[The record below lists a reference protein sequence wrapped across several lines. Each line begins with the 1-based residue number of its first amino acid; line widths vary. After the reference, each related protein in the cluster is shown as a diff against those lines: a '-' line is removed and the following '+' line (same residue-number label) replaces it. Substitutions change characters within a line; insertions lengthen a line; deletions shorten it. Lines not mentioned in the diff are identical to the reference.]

1 MFAFPRLFC
10 FSRRPVPACF
20 SRRPVPA
27 AALLLSATALL
38 VPGCAQKPVPADVTP
53 PRYATLPP
61 REVPTV
67 LKGTILEIA
76 DLAEV
81 QPRRVSGYGL
91 VVNLDGT
98 GDTTSPNAVR
108 EFMIKQ
114 MIKRGFGS
122 QNLPGFEGVSPE
134 RVLRDPRVA
143 IVRVDAFVPPGARKG
158 QRMDA
163 YVSVIPN
170 NNTSSLARGTLYLCD
185 LKPGGANPYGPDTS
199 VNPEASAR
207 GSILVNP
214 LYALETRDDP
224 SARLSLRRGVV
235 IGGAET
241 KRERPL
247 ALRIRTPSPGTA
259 RYVER
264 RIDLAF
270 QDSSV
275 AEAQDEGIVLVRVP
289 AKFGDDW
296 QHFVGVVMH
305 LFLNYSN
312 EFAAIK
318 ARQLADAAVLPDAPL
333 ENISYAWEA
342 LGEPAIPYLQPLF
355 THPSADVQYA
365 AMRAAAFIGS
375 SPAARGLLEIARNR
389 EHPFQLNAVLT
400 LSKLPQ
406 SPLIADMLR
415 TLLDTEDTL
424 VRIAAY
430 RALVQYRDPTVV
442 SLPLADRFWLDI
454 VPSTATPV
462 IHATRTGEPRVAIIG
477 SRPSLVMPVTFS
489 AMDHRF
495 TITSNDDERTL
506 TMFYRPPSGEP
517 TSIRSRPDLA
527 EIVARLSGVPDSRE
541 GLRLGYGT
549 VVGILQALASQQ
561 LLVDKTAAGSR
572 HASFVLE
579 DVSGM
584 QDVID
589 SAPPIDESPRA
600 QGATPVPAPGAM
612 EPPASPA
619 ASGSDATSGGVLLP
633 PTSGVNR

>member
-1 MFAFPRLFC
+1 MMSVLPRL
-10 FSRRPVPACF
+10 SRLSAWLLPL
-20 SRRPVPA
+20 S
-27 AALLLSATALL
+27 AALL
-38 VPGCAQKPVPADVTP
+38 PGCAQKPVPAEVTP

-61 REVPTV
+61 REVPAV

-91 VVNLDGT
+91 VVNLEGT
-98 GDTTSPNAVR
+98 GDTTAPNAVR

-214 LYALETRDDP
+214 SYALETRDDP
-224 SARLSLRRGVV
+224 AARLSLRRGVV

-247 ALRIRTPSPGTA
+247 ALRIRMPSPGTA

-275 AEAQDEGIVLVRVP
+275 ASAQDEGIVFVRVP

-296 QHFVGVVMH
+296 QHFAGVVMH

-318 ARQLADAAVLPDAPL
+318 ARQLVEAAVLPDAPL

-342 LGEPAIPYLQPLF
+342 LGEPALPYLQPLL
-355 THPSADVQYA
+355 THPSPDVQYA
-365 AMRAAAFIGS
+365 ATRAAAFIGS
-375 SPAARGLLEIARNR
+375 GPAARALLEMARNR
-389 EHPFQLNAVLT
+389 DHPFQLNAVQT

-406 SPLIADMLR
+406 SPLIAEMLR

-442 SLPLADRFWLDI
+442 SFPMAGRFWLDI
-454 VPSTATPV
+454 VPSNATPV
-462 IHATRTGEPRVAIIG
+462 IHATRTGEPRLAIIG
-477 SRPSLVMPVTFS
+477 SRLSLVMPITFS

-495 TITSNDDERTL
+495 TITSNDDDRTL
-506 TMFYRPPSGEP
+506 TVFYRPSSGEP
-517 TSIRSRPDLA
+517 VSVRSRADLS
-527 EIVARLSGVPDSRE
+527 EIVARLSGVAESRE

-549 VVGILQALASQQ
+549 VVGILQALANQQ
-561 LLVDKTAAGSR
+561 LLVAQTASGTR

-584 QDVID
+584 QDAID
-589 SAPPIDESPRA
+589 SAPPIDESPRP
-600 QGATPVPAPGAM
+600 QGDTPAPPT
-612 EPPASPA
+612 EPIETPAL
-619 ASGSDATSGGVLLP
+619 SGPGGTGPTPGGVEP
-633 PTSGVNR
+633 SPMPRANR

>member
-1 MFAFPRLFC
+1 MSVLPRL
-10 FSRRPVPACF
+10 SRLSAWLLPL
-20 SRRPVPA
+20 S
-27 AALLLSATALL
+27 AALL
-38 VPGCAQKPVPADVTP
+38 PGCAQKPVPAEVTP

-61 REVPTV
+61 REVPAV

-91 VVNLDGT
+91 VVNLEGT
-98 GDTTSPNAVR
+98 GDTTAPNAVR

-214 LYALETRDDP
+214 SYALETRDDP
-224 SARLSLRRGVV
+224 AARLSLRRGVV

-247 ALRIRTPSPGTA
+247 ALRIRMPSPGTA

-275 AEAQDEGIVLVRVP
+275 ASAQDEGIVFVRVP

-296 QHFVGVVMH
+296 QHFAGVVMH

-318 ARQLADAAVLPDAPL
+318 ARQLVEAAVLPDAPL

-342 LGEPAIPYLQPLF
+342 LGEPALPYLQPLL
-355 THPSADVQYA
+355 THPSPDVQYA
-365 AMRAAAFIGS
+365 ATRAAAFIGS
-375 SPAARGLLEIARNR
+375 GPAARALLEMARNR
-389 EHPFQLNAVLT
+389 DHPFQLNAVQT

-406 SPLIADMLR
+406 SPLIAEMLR

-442 SLPLADRFWLDI
+442 SFPMAGRFWLDI
-454 VPSTATPV
+454 VPSNATPV
-462 IHATRTGEPRVAIIG
+462 IHATRTGEPRLAIIG
-477 SRPSLVMPVTFS
+477 SRLSLVMPITFS

-495 TITSNDDERTL
+495 TITSNDDDRTL
-506 TMFYRPPSGEP
+506 TVFYRPSSGEP
-517 TSIRSRPDLA
+517 VSVRSRADLS
-527 EIVARLSGVPDSRE
+527 EIVARLSGVAESRE

-549 VVGILQALASQQ
+549 VVGILQALANQQ
-561 LLVDKTAAGSR
+561 LLVAQTASGTR

-584 QDVID
+584 QDAID
-589 SAPPIDESPRA
+589 SAPPIDESPRP
-600 QGATPVPAPGAM
+600 QGDTPAPPT
-612 EPPASPA
+612 EPIETPAL
-619 ASGSDATSGGVLLP
+619 SGPGGTGPTPGGVEP
-633 PTSGVNR
+633 SPMPRANR